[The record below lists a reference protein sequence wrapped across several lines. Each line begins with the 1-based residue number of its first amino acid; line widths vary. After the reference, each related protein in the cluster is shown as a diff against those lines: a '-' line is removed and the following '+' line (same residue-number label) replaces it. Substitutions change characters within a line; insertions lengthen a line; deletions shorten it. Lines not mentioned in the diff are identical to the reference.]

1 MEERMIDDEY
11 GRGVKLRKTKDG
23 YVDVTDEALD
33 ENDESVIDAEEIN
46 FEFPNFE
53 EGEMDEDWIGLSPE
67 ELEKRRKEKEEE
79 ENKRRLQY
87 EESVQK
93 GQELLDQND
102 LEGAAKAFKKAMKP
116 WCTICGISAGLSHA
130 LPVLPQS
137 RYLEDEFRCCP
148 QCPVSDPGI

>member
-93 GQELLDQND
+93 GQELLGQND
-102 LEGAAKAFKKAMKP
+102 LEGAAKAFKKAMKSS
-116 WCTICGISAGLSHA
+116 GISEKL
-130 LPVLPQS
+130 
-137 RYLEDEFRCCP
+137 
-148 QCPVSDPGI
+148 